1 MEEGKS
7 IMHGGQLYFIP
18 TTLGENLFEGN
29 ESRSVAD
36 KEQDAD
42 YWITY
47 RPITQCQKSFQLEIT
62 TFKKA
67 LGKEFLDELREL
79 VARHSAVLK
88 S

>member
-1 MEEGKS
+1 MENKE
-7 IMHGGQLYFIP
+7 LYFKPETIAD
-18 TTLGENLFEGN
+18 GKDVLFEGN

-47 RPITQCQKSFQLEIT
+47 RPITMCQKSFQLEVT

-67 LGKEFLDELREL
+67 LGKEFLDELQEL
-79 VARHSAVLK
+79 VAKHSSVQEV
-88 S
+88 